1 MGDETNQPV
10 QGELLAAFLRRILT
24 DRKSSYEAIYA
35 DVGGTPENR
44 DRFFK
49 FILSGGYIVVGRGG
63 TYLLTT
69 RGKRVV
75 KKS

>member
-1 MGDETNQPV
+1 MAEESNQPT
-10 QGELLAAFLRRILT
+10 QRELLAAFLRRLLT

-44 DRFFK
+44 DYFFK
-49 FILSGGYIVVGRGG
+49 FIQSSGYIVVGKGG

-69 RGKRVV
+69 RGKRIV